1 MDLQTNLPLVFQHH
15 PMEGWGVW
23 GFGWIPL
30 LIWLVLFLIIGILV
44 YQDAEK
50 RGMNGLLWLV
60 LILIPMVGL
69 LFLLIYIVV
78 REEKPGTRNAVEILD
93 ERLAKGEITQEEYEE
108 LKDKLK

>member
-1 MDLQTNLPLVFQHH
+1 MNLYTDLPLIFEHH
-15 PMEGWGVW
+15 PMEGWGFW
-23 GFGWIPL
+23 GFGWLPL
-30 LIWLVLFLIIGILV
+30 LLWLAFFLIIGVLV

-78 REEKPGTRNAVEILD
+78 REEKPVIGNTDEILD
-93 ERLAKGEITQEEYEE
+93 ERLAKGEITLEEYEE

>member
-1 MDLQTNLPLVFQHH
+1 
-15 PMEGWGVW
+15 MEGWGVW